1 VAAIRPTRPSRNS
14 GEDGRSA
21 VAWTR
26 YGIILKRALRSILHN
41 CWFGLLYTAVA
52 LSGSIA
58 YTRFFGPLFGILDT
72 FELAF
77 VVLLA
82 GAFVLAGIVGFFRQ
96 PNPYGR
102 TYALYDLM
110 DLPPHLDE
118 LDSGGGGW
126 IWQALP
132 IVIMAI
138 ILLPSFT

>member
-1 VAAIRPTRPSRNS
+1 M
-14 GEDGRSA
+14 
-21 VAWTR
+21 
-26 YGIILKRALRSILHN
+26 LKRGTRFILHN
-41 CWFGLLYTAVA
+41 CWFGLVYTVVA
-52 LSGSIA
+52 LIGSVV
-58 YTRFFGPLFGILDT
+58 YTRFAGPLFGLLDA
-72 FELAF
+72 FETAF

-82 GAFVLAGIVGFFRQ
+82 GLLGLCGVVGFFRQ

-132 IVIMAI
+132 IVIAGI
-138 ILLPSFT
+138 VLLPHFA